1 MRDESQV
8 ITRRYELDRAAGRA
22 IVIVNLKPCVGR
34 EPIMRVRINDVRSWL
49 ENKEGVKLGEAIR
62 GGSINNN
69 MSKRLNPDK
78 TYKDLEMTYV
88 FKIIEEQ
95 KEQVEKP
102 KPKAAPKKT
111 TTRRTK
117 TSAKSTVVK
126 EETVKKPTRR
136 TRTRKTTTASKKTTT
151 KTQGDK

>member
-49 ENKEGVKLGEAIR
+49 ENKEGVKLGEAIQ

-95 KEQVEKP
+95 KEKPKP